1 MGGGGWINYKSAI
14 FHSYAT
20 NYQRVHKTCTFL
32 KLPGAKC
39 QVIPP
44 RKREEEAGPSASSKA
59 KKVEKEKEKE
69 KVPLVPPPS
78 PFQLPGT
85 TRTQRMWNFWAVEM
99 LRFGADSFWG
109 WEGAPSKGWSL
120 ASTVLILYDSYV
132 WTRLFLFPC
141 IIVLSMDY
149 HPFPT
154 NKFLRSRQAGI
165 SDFDG
170 AHLRDH
176 LSVSLNASGCTKTTN
191 TVPQNAKIP
200 TFPNHNTM
208 HLGPEMEKTPWT
220 RPQFSSKTSFPNQL
234 AASFWHKPSP
244 FPTFWWVGSI
254 FFRRFPQ
261 SSQFFFNGHVRNR
274 FIGGTYHIF
283 LAYFSG
289 LNFREYPSKI

>member
-1 MGGGGWINYKSAI
+1 MQQITRGYTRLAPFWN
-14 FHSYAT
+14 FP
-20 NYQRVHKTCTFL
+20 VL
-32 KLPGAKC
+32 C

-59 KKVEKEKEKE
+59 KKVEKEKEK
-69 KVPLVPPPS
+69 VPLVPPPS

-85 TRTQRMWNFWAVEM
+85 TRTRRMWNFWAVER

-109 WEGAPSKGWSL
+109 WEGAPSQLFWYS
-120 ASTVLILYDSYV
+120 YDSYV

-176 LSVSLNASGCTKTTN
+176 LSVSLNTSGCTKTTT

-208 HLGPEMEKTPWT
+208 HLGPEMGK
-220 RPQFSSKTSFPNQL
+220 
-234 AASFWHKPSP
+234 KPLNSP
-244 FPTFWWVGSI
+244 PI
-254 FFRRFPQ
+254 
-261 SSQFFFNGHVRNR
+261 
-274 FIGGTYHIF
+274 
-283 LAYFSG
+283 
-289 LNFREYPSKI
+289 